1 MLQPLDTIGDVE
13 LEVILLGIWGTFAT
27 GLGLTIHRLRRRNR
41 VTPSVKTTAPT
52 SWLWSLRLAPRL
64 HRRLRRTT
72 AVARQCMVES
82 RDQLGLAELVCDLER
97 HACEIDRQLVVVSR
111 MPQPQRNRLLRELE
125 AEARQVDALAERII
139 RMGRAWAGVEP
150 SARALAP
157 VAERLDAL
165 DSALRDVARLDRSPS
180 PR

>member
-1 MLQPLDTIGDVE
+1 MEPVE
-13 LEVILLGIWGTFAT
+13 FIVAAWGLFLVGA
-27 GLGLTIHRLRRRNR
+27 GLGLHRLRRRNR
-41 VTPSVKTTAPT
+41 VSPAVKTPAPT

-72 AVARQCMVES
+72 SVARACMVES
-82 RDQLGLAELVCDLER
+82 RDQLGLAELVGDLER
-97 HACEIDRQLVVVSR
+97 HACEIDRQLVVVAR

-150 SARALAP
+150 SARALSP
-157 VAERLDAL
+157 VTERLDAL
-165 DSALRDVARLDRSPS
+165 ESALRDVARLDRSDVA
-180 PR
+180 RRA